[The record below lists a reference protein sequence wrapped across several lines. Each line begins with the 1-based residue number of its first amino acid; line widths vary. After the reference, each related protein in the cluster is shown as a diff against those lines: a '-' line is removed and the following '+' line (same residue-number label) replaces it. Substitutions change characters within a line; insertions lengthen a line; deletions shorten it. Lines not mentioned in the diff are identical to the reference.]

1 MPMVLHRNAI
11 TRPRCEISGPPL
23 LSFEQVHSAPVNSDP
38 CIHPSQSQSHAHVQ
52 SAFRRTPSILTQNTS
67 SSRQAA
73 ARHLPDPAR
82 AMNEARAHPESH
94 RMSRKAQQ
102 RDRGTHE
109 SDTVLPFSIPI
120 RFRSQLLSHLAC
132 VRPHAA
138 RPRRRHPYPGKSFA
152 HNATPGR
159 GRAHQRSA
167 IRGIDGWVV
176 ATGHWPGAQAWGA
189 EGREGPVSRAH
200 GRARALGGW
209 AIWF

>member
-1 MPMVLHRNAI
+1 MFAARKVFATPITREFCRNLLCYCMPMVLHRNAI

-109 SDTVLPFSIPI
+109 SDTVLPFSIDQVQVAVTLPPGL
-120 RFRSQLLSHLAC
+120 RA
-132 VRPHAA
+132 P
-138 RPRRRHPYPGKSFA
+138 PRR
-152 HNATPGR
+152 
-159 GRAHQRSA
+159 
-167 IRGIDGWVV
+167 
-176 ATGHWPGAQAWGA
+176 
-189 EGREGPVSRAH
+189 
-200 GRARALGGW
+200 
-209 AIWF
+209 